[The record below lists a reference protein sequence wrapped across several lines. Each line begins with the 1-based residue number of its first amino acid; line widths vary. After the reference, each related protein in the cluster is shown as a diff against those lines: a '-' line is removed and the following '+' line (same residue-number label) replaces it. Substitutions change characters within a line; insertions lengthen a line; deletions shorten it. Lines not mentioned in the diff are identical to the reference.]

1 MVKRKEIKNVLKL
14 DEDEDNSSD
23 EENYDGVTEESMQ
36 KIIQLL
42 GEDGLDQQAKDQLA
56 YLDQLEVS
64 ILYYLAIISNSRSD
78 WKIRGFA

>member
-14 DEDEDNSSD
+14 DEDEDNSSE

-64 ILYYLAIISNSRSD
+64 ILYYLALISNSYLD
-78 WKIRGFA
+78 WKIRRFA